1 MITQQGGS
9 SGFGGII
16 GLLNMDI
23 MEIFM
28 SAHRFPELEV
38 LIDLGADVGHHPSH
52 GGIGGMGLYRDEHH

>member
-1 MITQQGGS
+1 
-9 SGFGGII
+9 
-16 GLLNMDI
+16 MDI